1 MIQEIISFALLHIIL
16 YILIYKFYATIFHS
30 YERKEQEK
38 AEKRKME
45 FYRKTIV
52 RNEDLY
58 YSASS
63 N

>member
-1 MIQEIISFALLHIIL
+1 MIEDIILFAALHIIL
-16 YILIYKFYATIFHS
+16 YILIYKFYESIFNS
-30 YERKEQEK
+30 YERKAQKK

-45 FYRKTIV
+45 FYSKTIV

-58 YSASS
+58 YSSSS